1 MDTSFLDEDLEMIE
15 VLDHP
20 ALFTDGRIPRE
31 AVPAGLYAY
40 DLYESCDTGTFCYIA
55 PLVVV
60 NRGGTV
66 LTRQP
71 IDFGG
76 ADRIDLTEDTSPNF
90 LGGAMRVH
98 DFMAASL
105 DELRQYS
112 EEPQLGGM

>member
-1 MDTSFLDEDLEMIE
+1 MAVQKDGKEYNFAKKGMANLENG
-15 VLDHP
+15 
-20 ALFTDGRIPRE
+20 LFD
-31 AVPAGLYAY
+31 
-40 DLYESCDTGTFCYIA
+40 
-55 PLVVV
+55 

>member
-1 MDTSFLDEDLEMIE
+1 MRMTSMKAAIQEISAIF
-15 VLDHP
+15 
-20 ALFTDGRIPRE
+20 
-31 AVPAGLYAY
+31 
-40 DLYESCDTGTFCYIA
+40 A

-60 NRGGTV
+60 NHGGTV
-66 LTRQP
+66 LVKEP

-76 ADRIDLTEDTSPNF
+76 ADRINLTEDTSPNF

>member
-1 MDTSFLDEDLEMIE
+1 MSFLDEDMEMIE

-20 ALFTDGRIPRE
+20 ALFSNGRIPRA
-31 AVPAGLYAY
+31 AVPKGLYAY
-40 DLYESCDTGTFCYIA
+40 DLYESCDTGNFCYIA

-60 NRGGTV
+60 NHGGTV

-90 LGGAMRVH
+90 LGDEMSIEEFLNT
-98 DFMAASL
+98 DFDQ
-105 DELRQYS
+105 DEDESQTM
-112 EEPQLGGM
+112 GGMQL

>member
-1 MDTSFLDEDLEMIE
+1 MDTSFLDEGLDMIE
-15 VLDHP
+15 VLDRP
-20 ALFTDGRIPRE
+20 ALFSNGRIPRA
-31 AVPAGLYAY
+31 AVPEDLYAY
-40 DLYESCDTGTFCYIA
+40 DLYESCDTGNFCYIA

-60 NRGGTV
+60 NHGGTV
-66 LTRQP
+66 LVKEP

-76 ADRIDLTEDTSPNF
+76 ADRINLTEDTSPNF

-112 EEPQLGGM
+112 VEPQFGGM

>member
-1 MDTSFLDEDLEMIE
+1 MRMTSMKAAAQE
-15 VLDHP
+15 
-20 ALFTDGRIPRE
+20 
-31 AVPAGLYAY
+31 
-40 DLYESCDTGTFCYIA
+40 TFAISRHI
-55 PLVVV
+55 V
-60 NRGGTV
+60 NHGGTV
-66 LTRQP
+66 LVKEP

-90 LGGAMRVH
+90 LGGTMRVY

>member
-1 MDTSFLDEDLEMIE
+1 MIQRLD
-15 VLDHP
+15 
-20 ALFTDGRIPRE
+20 F
-31 AVPAGLYAY
+31 
-40 DLYESCDTGTFCYIA
+40 A
-55 PLVVV
+55 PLD
-60 NRGGTV
+60 GI
-66 LTRQP
+66 TRSVFRRVWFRH
-71 IDFGG
+71 FGG